1 MSVQIYNI
9 LMNHKVYFAVFGYIC
24 AVMYLRRISV
34 SDFKNIRGAQLEFS
48 RKVNCI
54 SGNNGEGKTNLLDA
68 IYYLSMT
75 KSFFS
80 STDAYTF
87 RFGEDA
93 AALNGSYVLDDET
106 EDTISIGLKREGE
119 KTVKK
124 NAKVYKRISE
134 HIGRYPIVMVSP
146 ADTVLVNGSGEERR
160 KFLTL
165 ILSQIDKEYLKRMQS
180 YNQLLLQRN
189 KLLKMPSISW
199 ELMDTLDFQMSVH
212 ADYIFRKRY
221 EMCGM
226 LLEKATGYYAA
237 LSGSKEAVSMEY
249 ISDLREGPLDELL
262 AGCREKDSILKFTS
276 VGIHKDDIEFTLNGM
291 PLKKCGSQG
300 QQKSFLVALKLA
312 QFELM
317 KQLHGVAPI
326 LLLDDVF
333 DKLDMQRVEYL
344 LGLVAGDSFGQIFI
358 SDSNKVRMAS
368 IVERFTNECRSYE
381 VSAGEFKAL

>member
-1 MSVQIYNI
+1 MH
-9 LMNHKVYFAVFGYIC
+9 LK
-24 AVMYLRRISV
+24 RISV
-34 SDFKNIRGAQLEFS
+34 NNFKNIREAQLEFS

-80 STDAYTF
+80 STDTYTF
-87 RFGEDA
+87 TFGQDA
-93 AALNGSYVLDDET
+93 AALNGAYLLDDNT
-106 EDTISIGLKREGE
+106 EDVISVGMKRDGE
-119 KTVKK
+119 KIVKK
-124 NAKVYKRISE
+124 NSKVYRRISE

-165 ILSQIDKEYLKRMQS
+165 ILSQIDKEYLKMMQQ
-180 YNQLLLQRN
+180 YNQMLLQRN
-189 KLLKMPSISW
+189 KLLKEDYVCW
-199 ELMDTLDFQMSVH
+199 ELVETIDFRMSIC
-212 ADYIFRKRY
+212 ADYIYRKRC
-221 EMCGM
+221 ELCR
-226 LLEKATGYYAA
+226 LLEEKVYNYYAA
-237 LSGSKEAVSMEY
+237 LSSSKERVKLEY
-249 ISDLREGPLDELL
+249 ISDLHEGSLEDILN
-262 AGCREKDSILKFTS
+262 RNRDKDSILKFTS
-276 VGIHKDDIEFTLNGM
+276 SGIHKDDIEFTLNDM

-312 QFELM
+312 QFDIM
-317 KQLHGVAPI
+317 KELHGVSPI

-344 LGLVAGDSFGQIFI
+344 LSLVSGDSFGQIFI

-368 IVERFTNECRSYE
+368 IVERFTDECISYE
-381 VSAGEFKAL
+381 VSDGVYRKI

>member
-1 MSVQIYNI
+1 
-9 LMNHKVYFAVFGYIC
+9 
-24 AVMYLRRISV
+24 MYLRRISV
-34 SDFKNIRGAQLEFS
+34 NNFKNISEAQLEFS
-48 RKVNCI
+48 KKINCI

-87 RFGEDA
+87 TFGLDSVA
-93 AALNGSYVLDDET
+93 VNGTYVMDDNT
-106 EDTISIGLKREGE
+106 EDSISIGLKKEGE
-119 KTVKK
+119 KVVKK

-134 HIGRYPIVMVSP
+134 HIGQYPIVMVSP
-146 ADTVLVNGSGEERR
+146 ADTILVNGSGEERR

-165 ILSQIDKEYLKRMQS
+165 ILSQIDKEYLKRMQA

-189 KLLKMPSISW
+189 KLLKMPSVAW
-199 ELMDTLDFQMSVH
+199 DLMETIDMQMSVH
-212 ADYIFRKRY
+212 ADYIYKKRD
-221 EMCGM
+221 ELCSN
-226 LLEKATGYYAA
+226 LVSRVCSYYAA
-237 LSGSKEAVSMEY
+237 LSGSKENVELKY
-249 ISDLREGPLDELL
+249 ISDLQNGSLDEVLKMNW
-262 AGCREKDSILKFTS
+262 EKDAILKFTS
-276 VGIHKDDIEFTLNGM
+276 SGIHKDDIDFTLNGM
-291 PLKKCGSQG
+291 PLKRCGSQG

-312 QFELM
+312 QFDIM

-344 LGLVAGDSFGQIFI
+344 LGLVAGDYFGQIFI

-368 IVERFTNECRSYE
+368 IVERFTNECCSYE
-381 VSAGEFKAL
+381 VAGGVYTRI

>member
-1 MSVQIYNI
+1 
-9 LMNHKVYFAVFGYIC
+9 
-24 AVMYLRRISV
+24 MYLRKIYV
-34 SDFKNIRGAQLEFS
+34 NNFKNIEETQLEFS
-48 RKVNCI
+48 RKINCI

-87 RFGEDA
+87 TFGLDSA
-93 AALNGSYVLDDET
+93 AVNGTYVLDDNT
-106 EDTISIGLKREGE
+106 EDSISIGLKREGE
-119 KTVKK
+119 KVVKK
-124 NAKVYKRISE
+124 NGKSYKKISE
-134 HIGRYPIVMVSP
+134 HIGLYPIVMVSP
-146 ADTVLVNGSGEERR
+146 ADTSLINGSGEERR

-165 ILSQIDKEYLKRMQS
+165 ILSQIDKEYLRRMQS

-189 KLLKMPSISW
+189 KLLKMGSISW
-199 ELMDTLDFQMSVH
+199 DLLETIDMQMSIH
-212 ADYIFRKRY
+212 ADYIYRKRD
-221 EMCGM
+221 ELCRN
-226 LLEKATGYYAA
+226 LEEKVYGYYAA
-237 LSGSKEAVSMEY
+237 LSGNKEEVKLQY
-249 ISDLREGPLDELL
+249 ISDLQEGSLEDLL
-262 AGCREKDSILKFTS
+262 ASNREKDTFLKFTS
-276 VGIHKDDIEFTLNGM
+276 QGIHKDDVDFTLNGM

-312 QFELM
+312 QFDIM

-344 LGLVAGDSFGQIFI
+344 LSLVAGDHFGQIFI

-368 IVERFTNECRSYE
+368 IVERFTNECRSFD
-381 VSAGEFKAL
+381 VAGGVYTSL

>member
-1 MSVQIYNI
+1 MH
-9 LMNHKVYFAVFGYIC
+9 LK
-24 AVMYLRRISV
+24 RISV
-34 SDFKNIRGAQLEFS
+34 NNFKNIRQAQLEFS

-87 RFGEDA
+87 TFGQDA
-93 AALNGSYVLDDET
+93 AALNGAYLLDDNT
-106 EDTISIGLKREGE
+106 EDIISIGIKKDGE
-119 KTVKK
+119 KIVKK
-124 NAKVYKRISE
+124 NSKVYKRISE

-165 ILSQIDKEYLKRMQS
+165 ILSQIDKEYLKMMQQ
-180 YNQLLLQRN
+180 YNQMLLQRN
-189 KLLKMPSISW
+189 KLLKEDYVCW
-199 ELMDTLDFQMSVH
+199 ELVETIDFRMSIC
-212 ADYIFRKRY
+212 ADYIYKKRC
-221 EMCGM
+221 ELCR
-226 LLEKATGYYAA
+226 LLEEKVYSYYAA
-237 LSGSKEAVSMEY
+237 LSSSKESVKLEY
-249 ISDLREGPLDELL
+249 ISDLHNGSLEEILNKNRD
-262 AGCREKDSILKFTS
+262 KDSILKFTS
-276 VGIHKDDIEFTLNGM
+276 QGVHKDDIDFTLNDM

-312 QFELM
+312 QFDIM
-317 KQLHGVAPI
+317 KELHGVTPI

-344 LGLVAGDSFGQIFI
+344 LSLVSGDSFGQIFI

-368 IVERFTNECRSYE
+368 IVERFTDECVSYE
-381 VSAGEFKAL
+381 VSEGVYRKI

>member
-1 MSVQIYNI
+1 
-9 LMNHKVYFAVFGYIC
+9 
-24 AVMYLRRISV
+24 MYLKKILV
-34 SDFKNIRGAQLEFS
+34 SNFKNIGDAQLEFS
-48 RKVNCI
+48 RKINCI

-87 RFGEDA
+87 TFGEDS
-93 AALNGSYVLDDET
+93 AALNGSYVLDD
-106 EDTISIGLKREGE
+106 DTQDNISIGLKREGE

-146 ADTVLVNGSGEERR
+146 ADTVLVNGAGEERR

-180 YNQLLLQRN
+180 YNQLLVQRN
-189 KLLKMPSISW
+189 KLLKMPSVSW
-199 ELMDTLDFQMSVH
+199 ELLETLDFQLSIN
-212 ADYIFRKRY
+212 ADYIYRKRD
-221 EMCGM
+221 ELCSR
-226 LLEKATGYYAA
+226 LVEKVCGYYAA
-237 LSGSKEAVSMEY
+237 LSGSKEVVGMRY
-249 ISDLREGPLDELL
+249 ISDLQEGALDTLL
-262 AGCREKDSILKFTS
+262 ENCREKDALLKFTS
-276 VGIHKDDIEFTLNGM
+276 VGIHKDEIEFTLNGM

-312 QFELM
+312 QFDIM
-317 KQLHGVAPI
+317 KELHGVAPI

-344 LGLVAGDSFGQIFI
+344 LGLVAGDYFGQIFI

-368 IVERFTNECRSYE
+368 IVERFTTECRSFE
-381 VSAGEFKAL
+381 VTGGVYSIL

>member
-1 MSVQIYNI
+1 M
-9 LMNHKVYFAVFGYIC
+9 F
-24 AVMYLRRISV
+24 LRRILV
-34 SDFKNIRGAQLEFS
+34 SDFKNIGEAQLEFS
-48 RKVNCI
+48 RKINCI

-87 RFGEDA
+87 TFGKDA
-93 AALNGSYVLDDET
+93 AAVNGTYVLDDNT
-106 EDTISIGLKREGE
+106 EDSISIGLKREGE

-124 NAKVYKRISE
+124 NAKVYKRIAE

-146 ADTVLVNGSGEERR
+146 ADTILVNGSGEERR

-189 KLLKMPSISW
+189 KLLKMQNLSGDLL
-199 ELMDTLDFQMSVH
+199 ETMDFQMSVH
-212 ADYIFRKRY
+212 ADYIYRKRD
-221 EMCGM
+221 ELCKK
-226 LLEKATGYYAA
+226 LIDSVRVYYQA
-237 LSGSKEAVSMEY
+237 LSGSKEEIGLKY
-249 ISDLREGPLDELL
+249 ISDLQEDSLDKLLESNRERD
-262 AGCREKDSILKFTS
+262 CFLKFTS
-276 VGIHKDDIEFTLNGM
+276 VGIHKDDIDFTLNGM

-312 QFELM
+312 QFEIM
-317 KQLHGVAPI
+317 KNLHGTAPI

-344 LGLVAGDSFGQIFI
+344 LQLVASDAFGQIFI

-368 IVERFTNECRSYE
+368 IVERFTSECSSFE
-381 VSAGEFKAL
+381 VTGGVYTKL

>member
-1 MSVQIYNI
+1 
-9 LMNHKVYFAVFGYIC
+9 
-24 AVMYLRRISV
+24 MYLRRILISN
-34 SDFKNIRGAQLEFS
+34 FKNLRETQLEFS
-48 RKVNCI
+48 RKINCI

-87 RFGEDA
+87 TFGEDSSA
-93 AALNGSYVLDDET
+93 VNGTYVLDDNT
-106 EDTISIGLKREGE
+106 EDAISIGLKRDGE

-124 NAKVYKRISE
+124 NAKVYRRISE

-146 ADTVLVNGSGEERR
+146 ADTVLVNGAGEERR

-189 KLLKMPSISW
+189 KLLKMPTVSW
-199 ELMDTLDFQMSVH
+199 ELLETLDFQLSMN
-212 ADYIFRKRY
+212 ADYIFRKR
-221 EMCGM
+221 EELCSN
-226 LLEKATGYYAA
+226 LVDKVCGYYAA
-237 LSGSKEAVSMEY
+237 LSGSKETIGLQY
-249 ISDLREGPLDELL
+249 ISDLQEGALDKLL
-262 AGCREKDSILKFTS
+262 ENCREKDAILKFTS
-276 VGIHKDDIEFTLNGM
+276 VGIHKDEIEFTLNGM
-291 PLKKCGSQG
+291 PLKRCGSQG

-312 QFELM
+312 QFEIM
-317 KQLHGVAPI
+317 KELHGVAPI

-368 IVERFTNECRSYE
+368 IVERFTNECRSFE
-381 VSAGEFKAL
+381 VAGGVYSTL

>member
-1 MSVQIYNI
+1 
-9 LMNHKVYFAVFGYIC
+9 
-24 AVMYLRRISV
+24 MYLRKVYISQ
-34 SDFKNIRGAQLEFS
+34 FKNIGETQLEFS
-48 RKVNCI
+48 RKINCI

-87 RFGEDA
+87 TFGQDTM
-93 AALNGSYVLDDET
+93 ALNGTYVLDDNT
-106 EDTISIGLKREGE
+106 EDNISIGAKREGD

-124 NAKVYKRISE
+124 NSKTYKKISE
-134 HIGRYPIVMVSP
+134 HIGLYPIVMVSP
-146 ADTVLVNGSGEERR
+146 ADTYLINGSGEERR
-160 KFLTL
+160 KFITL
-165 ILSQIDKEYLKRMQS
+165 ILSQIDKEYLRRLQS

-199 ELMDTLDFQMSVH
+199 DLLETIDFQMSIH
-212 ADYIFRKRY
+212 ADYIYKKRD
-221 EMCGM
+221 ELCKK
-226 LLEKATGYYAA
+226 LEDKVYGYYAA
-237 LSGSKEAVSMEY
+237 LSGSKESVKLEY
-249 ISDLREGPLDELL
+249 ISDLQQDSLENLL
-262 AGCREKDSILKFTS
+262 AAYREKDAILKFTS
-276 VGIHKDDIEFTLNGM
+276 IGIHKDDIDFTLNGM

-312 QFELM
+312 QFDIMKEL
-317 KQLHGVAPI
+317 HSVAPI

-344 LGLVAGDSFGQIFI
+344 LSLVAGDHFGQIFI

-368 IVERFTNECRSYE
+368 IIERFTDECRSFE
-381 VSAGEFKAL
+381 VAGGVYSQI

>member
-1 MSVQIYNI
+1 
-9 LMNHKVYFAVFGYIC
+9 
-24 AVMYLRRISV
+24 MYLRRILISN
-34 SDFKNIRGAQLEFS
+34 FKNIGEAQLDFS
-48 RKVNCI
+48 RKINCI

-87 RFGEDA
+87 TFGLDA
-93 AALNGSYVLDDET
+93 SAVNGIYVLDDNT
-106 EDTISIGLKREGE
+106 EDSISIGLKREGE
-119 KTVKK
+119 KVVKK
-124 NAKVYKRISE
+124 NGKSYKKISE
-134 HIGRYPIVMVSP
+134 HIGLYPIVMVSP
-146 ADTVLVNGSGEERR
+146 ADTSLINGSGEERR

-165 ILSQIDKEYLKRMQS
+165 ILSQIDKEYLRRLQS

-189 KLLKMPSISW
+189 KLLKMGSISW
-199 ELMDTLDFQMSVH
+199 DLLETIDMQMSMH
-212 ADYIFRKRY
+212 ADYIYKKRD
-221 EMCGM
+221 ELCRN
-226 LLEKATGYYAA
+226 LEEKVYGYYAA
-237 LSGSKEAVSMEY
+237 LSGSKEEVKLQY
-249 ISDLREGPLDELL
+249 ISDLQEGSLDDIL
-262 AGCREKDSILKFTS
+262 ATNREKDTFLKFTS
-276 VGIHKDDIEFTLNGM
+276 QGIHKDDVDFTLNGM

-312 QFELM
+312 QFDIM

-344 LGLVAGDSFGQIFI
+344 LSLVAGDHFGQIFI

-368 IVERFTNECRSYE
+368 IVERFTNECRSFD
-381 VSAGEFKAL
+381 VAGGVYTSL

>member
-1 MSVQIYNI
+1 
-9 LMNHKVYFAVFGYIC
+9 
-24 AVMYLRRISV
+24 MYLRRISATN
-34 SDFKNIRGAQLEFS
+34 FKNIKETQLEFS
-48 RKVNCI
+48 RKINCI

-87 RFGEDA
+87 AFGEDV
-93 AALNGSYVLDDET
+93 AALNGSYVLDDNT
-106 EDTISIGLKREGE
+106 EDVISIGMKRDGE

-124 NAKVYKRISE
+124 NSKVYKRISE

-146 ADTVLVNGSGEERR
+146 ADTILVNGSGEERR

-165 ILSQIDKEYLKRMQS
+165 ILSQIDKEYLKRMQQ

-189 KLLKMPSISW
+189 KLLKMECICW
-199 ELMDTLDFQMSVH
+199 ELLDTIDYQLSAN
-212 ADYIFRKRY
+212 ADYIFRKR
-221 EMCGM
+221 EQLCRD
-226 LLEKATGYYAA
+226 LEEKVYGYYAA
-237 LSGSKEAVSMEY
+237 LSGDKEKINLEY
-249 ISDLREGPLDELL
+249 ISDLQGDTLDNLL
-262 AGCREKDSILKFTS
+262 KNSREKDIFLKFTS
-276 VGIHKDDIEFTLNGM
+276 VGIHKDDMEFTLNGM

-312 QFELM
+312 QFDIMKEL
-317 KQLHGVAPI
+317 HCVTPI

-344 LGLVAGDSFGQIFI
+344 LSLVAGDSFGQIFI

-368 IVERFTNECRSYE
+368 IVERFTSECRSFD
-381 VSAGEFKAL
+381 VVAGKYSTL

>member
-1 MSVQIYNI
+1 MH
-9 LMNHKVYFAVFGYIC
+9 LK
-24 AVMYLRRISV
+24 RISINN
-34 SDFKNIRGAQLEFS
+34 FKNIREAQLEFS

-87 RFGEDA
+87 TFGEDA
-93 AALNGSYVLDDET
+93 ASLNGAYLLDDCT
-106 EDTISIGLKREGE
+106 EDVISVGMKKEGE
-119 KTVKK
+119 KIVKK
-124 NAKVYKRISE
+124 NSKVYKRISE

-165 ILSQIDKEYLKRMQS
+165 ILSQIDKEYLKMMQQ
-180 YNQLLLQRN
+180 YNQMLLQRN
-189 KLLKMPSISW
+189 KLLKEDYVCW
-199 ELMDTLDFQMSVH
+199 ELVETIDFRMSIC
-212 ADYIFRKRY
+212 ADYIYKKRC
-221 EMCGM
+221 ELCR
-226 LLEKATGYYAA
+226 LLEEKVYSYYAS
-237 LSGSKEAVSMEY
+237 LSSSKERVKLEY
-249 ISDLREGPLDELL
+249 ISDLHEGSLEDILYKN
-262 AGCREKDSILKFTS
+262 RDKDSLLKFTS
-276 VGIHKDDIEFTLNGM
+276 QGIHKDDIEFTLNDM
-291 PLKKCGSQG
+291 PLKRCGSQG

-312 QFELM
+312 QFDIM
-317 KQLHGVAPI
+317 KELHGVSPI

-344 LGLVAGDSFGQIFI
+344 LSLVSGDSFGQIFI

-368 IVERFTNECRSYE
+368 IVERFTDECVSYE
-381 VSAGEFKAL
+381 VSEGVYRKI

>member
-1 MSVQIYNI
+1 
-9 LMNHKVYFAVFGYIC
+9 
-24 AVMYLRRISV
+24 MYLRRISANN
-34 SDFKNIRGAQLEFS
+34 FKNIRETQLEFS
-48 RKVNCI
+48 RKINCI

-87 RFGEDA
+87 AFGEDN
-93 AALNGSYVLDDET
+93 AALNGTYVLDDNT
-106 EDTISIGLKREGE
+106 EDVISVGMKRNGE
-119 KTVKK
+119 KIVKK

-165 ILSQIDKEYLKRMQS
+165 ILSQIDKEYLKRMQQ
-180 YNQLLLQRN
+180 YNQLILQRN
-189 KLLKMPSISW
+189 KLLKMDNVCW
-199 ELMDTLDFQMSVH
+199 ELVETIDFQLSVN
-212 ADYIFRKRY
+212 ADYIYRKRD
-221 EMCGM
+221 ELCRR
-226 LLEKATGYYAA
+226 LEEKVYGYYAA
-237 LSGSKEAVSMEY
+237 LSGGKEKIQLQY
-249 ISDLREGPLDELL
+249 ISDLQQDTLENLL
-262 AGCREKDSILKFTS
+262 RDNRQKDAILRFTS
-276 VGIHKDDIEFTLNGM
+276 MGVHKDEIEFTLNGM

-312 QFELM
+312 QFDIM

-344 LGLVAGDSFGQIFI
+344 LSLVAGDYFGQIFI

-368 IVERFTNECRSYE
+368 IVERFTSECRSYE
-381 VSAGEFKAL
+381 VTAGNYTAL

>member
-1 MSVQIYNI
+1 
-9 LMNHKVYFAVFGYIC
+9 
-24 AVMYLRRISV
+24 MYLKRILISN
-34 SDFKNIRGAQLEFS
+34 FKNIAQTQLEFS
-48 RKVNCI
+48 KKINCI

-87 RFGEDA
+87 TFGKDDT
-93 AALNGSYVLDDET
+93 ALNGSYVNDDNT
-106 EDTISIGLKREGE
+106 EDSISIGIKREGE
-119 KTVKK
+119 KVVKK
-124 NAKVYKRISE
+124 NAKVYKRIAE
-134 HIGRYPIVMVSP
+134 HIGQFPIVMVSP

-189 KLLKMPSISW
+189 KLLKMQNLSG
-199 ELMDTLDFQMSVH
+199 ELLETIDFQMSVH
-212 ADYIFRKRY
+212 ADYIYRKRD
-221 EMCGM
+221 ELCRN
-226 LLEKATGYYAA
+226 LVERVKEYYSA
-237 LSGSKEAVSMEY
+237 LSGNKEEIELRY
-249 ISDLREGPLDELL
+249 ISDLQENSLEQLL
-262 AGCREKDSILKFTS
+262 AENRERDCFLKFTS
-276 VGIHKDDIEFTLNGM
+276 VGIHKDDVDFTLNGM

-312 QFELM
+312 QFEIM

-344 LGLVAGDSFGQIFI
+344 LGLVAGDYFGQIFI

-368 IVERFTNECRSYE
+368 IVERFTSECRSYE
-381 VSAGEFKAL
+381 VCGGEYAQI

>member
-1 MSVQIYNI
+1 MSWRRMCWSLFPFFEY
-9 LMNHKVYFAVFGYIC
+9 LC
-24 AVMYLRRISV
+24 AVMYLKRILISNY
-34 SDFKNIRGAQLEFS
+34 KNIGEATLEFS
-48 RKVNCI
+48 KKMNCI
-54 SGNNGEGKTNLLDA
+54 SGNNGTGKTNLLDA

-87 RFGEDA
+87 KFGEDSA
-93 AALNGSYVLDDET
+93 AVNGTYVMDDNT
-106 EDTISIGLKREGE
+106 EDVISIGLKRDGE

-124 NAKVYKRISE
+124 NSKVYKRISD
-134 HIGRYPIVMVSP
+134 HIGLYPIVMVSP

-189 KLLKMPSISW
+189 KLLKMQNLSG
-199 ELMDTLDFQMSVH
+199 ELLETIDFQMSVH
-212 ADYIFRKRY
+212 ADYIYRKRD
-221 EMCGM
+221 ELCRI
-226 LLEKATGYYAA
+226 LVERVAAYYSN
-237 LSGSKEAVSMEY
+237 LSGSRESVGLQY
-249 ISDLREGPLDELL
+249 ISDLQEGSLDTLL
-262 AGCREKDSILKFTS
+262 ESCRERDHFLKFTS
-276 VGIHKDDIEFTLNGM
+276 VGIHKDDIDFTLNGM

-312 QFELM
+312 QFEIM
-317 KQLHGVAPI
+317 KNLHGTAPI

-344 LGLVAGDSFGQIFI
+344 LGLVASDAFGQIFI

-368 IVERFTNECRSYE
+368 IVERFTDECCSYE
-381 VSAGEFKAL
+381 VIDGVYNRL

>member
-1 MSVQIYNI
+1 MH
-9 LMNHKVYFAVFGYIC
+9 LK
-24 AVMYLRRISV
+24 RISV
-34 SDFKNIRGAQLEFS
+34 NNFKNILEAQLEFS

-87 RFGEDA
+87 TFGQDA
-93 AALNGSYVLDDET
+93 AALNGAYLLDDNT
-106 EDTISIGLKREGE
+106 EDVISVGMKRDGE
-119 KTVKK
+119 KIVKK
-124 NAKVYKRISE
+124 NSKVYKRISE

-165 ILSQIDKEYLKRMQS
+165 ILSQIDKEYLKMMQQ
-180 YNQLLLQRN
+180 YNQMLLQRN
-189 KLLKMPSISW
+189 KLLKEDYVCW
-199 ELMDTLDFQMSVH
+199 ELVETIDFRMSIC
-212 ADYIFRKRY
+212 ADYIYRKRC
-221 EMCGM
+221 ELCR
-226 LLEKATGYYAA
+226 LLEEKVYNYYAA
-237 LSGSKEAVSMEY
+237 LSSSKERVKLEY
-249 ISDLREGPLDELL
+249 ISDLHEGSLEDILN
-262 AGCREKDSILKFTS
+262 RNRDKDSILKFTS
-276 VGIHKDDIEFTLNGM
+276 SGIHKDDIEFTLNDM

-312 QFELM
+312 QFDIM
-317 KQLHGVAPI
+317 KELHGVSPI

-344 LGLVAGDSFGQIFI
+344 LSLVSGDSFGQIFI

-368 IVERFTNECRSYE
+368 IVERFTDECVSYE
-381 VSAGEFKAL
+381 VSEGVYRKI